1 MSGVQAPGLNG
12 LQRQTIGAAMTMI
25 SIVSVPEIAAAD
37 QSLKIIVLFSCIGLV
52 ASLSLMTAGIDL
64 GIAWT

>member
-1 MSGVQAPGLNG
+1 
-12 LQRQTIGAAMTMI
+12 MTMI

-37 QSLKIIVLFSCIGLV
+37 QSLKIIALFSCIGLV

-64 GIAWT
+64 STAWA